1 MSENI
6 KKHKKSHSSWN
17 QLLRVVM
24 KLPGVKQDRK
34 AFLSEALSP
43 YCTEQQVL
51 QAISTSPVGVVP
63 TAILDKAADEC
74 ISSHTL
80 KVTLISTAAGMPG
93 GWALAATIPTDI
105 AQYYFHTFAVA
116 QKLAYLY
123 GWPDLSSDADDDN
136 TAAANM
142 MTVFVGS
149 MSGVA
154 AANEVINYVAKQLA
168 ESVIKE
174 VSENMIEQTVSR
186 SIISRIARSL
196 GRKLSSES
204 AAKTFGKIVP
214 LVGGLI
220 SGGITLATF
229 RPQAK
234 RLKTALQKA
243 CRKDV
248 L

>member
-1 MSENI
+1 
-6 KKHKKSHSSWN
+6 
-17 QLLRVVM
+17 
-24 KLPGVKQDRK
+24 
-34 AFLSEALSP
+34 
-43 YCTEQQVL
+43 
-51 QAISTSPVGVVP
+51 
-63 TAILDKAADEC
+63 
-74 ISSHTL
+74 
-80 KVTLISTAAGMPG
+80 MPG

-142 MTVFVGS
+142 ITVFVGS